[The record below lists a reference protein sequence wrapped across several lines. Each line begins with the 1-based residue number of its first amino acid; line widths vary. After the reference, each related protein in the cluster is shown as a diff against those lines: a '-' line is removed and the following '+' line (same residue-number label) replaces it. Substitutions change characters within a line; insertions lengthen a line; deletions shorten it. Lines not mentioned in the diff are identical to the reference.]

1 MAKTAARALLLCCL
15 MSIVAFAQAAANPD
29 LSGTWIFNP
38 SKSHLPEGA
47 DLSAET
53 LVIAASRSKVVM
65 RFTSNGK
72 ESKPVTYVPDGKEH
86 SIAQFQGGED
96 VTIASWKKSVL
107 LVETIGRVKAAALG
121 GDELESFHYKDRW
134 TLSAD
139 GQALTQESKSEGAV
153 SIVVYD
159 KQ

>member
-1 MAKTAARALLLCCL
+1 MAKTAALALLLYCL
-15 MSIVAFAQAAANPD
+15 TSIAAFAQAAANPD

-38 SKSHLPEGA
+38 SKGHLPKGA

-53 LVIAASRSKVVM
+53 LVIAASRSKIVM

-86 SIAQFQGGED
+86 PIAQFQGGED
-96 VTIASWKKSVL
+96 VTTASWKKSVL
-107 LVETIGRVKAAALG
+107 VIETIGRVKAAASG

-139 GQALTQESKSEGAV
+139 GQALTQESESANAL

-159 KQ
+159 KK